1 MFVFFLHVSLP
12 HVYSNSTGYALVVSI
27 ILGVRNLYL
36 PNGYCL
42 LGLPILYFFFW
53 EFMRIYYI
61 ISYPLRVQS

>member
-42 LGLPILYFFFW
+42 LGLPILLLLGIYEDLLHYF
-53 EFMRIYYI
+53 
-61 ISYPLRVQS
+61 ISFESAKLM